1 LTLSIDKQ
9 ESLVVNYMNKNNY
22 DFPVAMMTPQLSQA
36 IGKRR
41 GVPELYIL
49 DKRGVVIQKDYGL
62 MIDLDFFELSK
73 YAQK

>member
-1 LTLSIDKQ
+1 
-9 ESLVVNYMNKNNY
+9 
-22 DFPVAMMTPQLSQA
+22 MMTPQLSQA